1 MALNDISLTAGM
13 RTNLVNLQNTV
24 GLLDRTQTRLASGK
38 KVNSALDNPLNYFAA
53 QEHLNRASDLN
64 DRKDAMNEAIQTVTA
79 ANNGIEGIKSLIQ
92 SAQGLATSA
101 LSATTAD
108 RVKLAAQYDAIL
120 TQITN
125 LAADSGYK
133 GVNLLSGTGSLD
145 VKFNENGSNSLTI
158 SGFDASA
165 TGLAIS
171 SSTTVGTGTGW
182 DDATDGTDNITAA
195 IADLTQSLTTLRTQ
209 SQNLASNLNVVNI
222 RADFTTQMI
231 NTLTQGAD
239 KLTAADMN
247 EEGANML
254 MLQTRQSLGTTA
266 LSLSAQA
273 AQSVLRL
280 FA

>member
-1 MALNDISLTAGM
+1 M
-13 RTNLVNLQNTV
+13 RNNLINLQNTV

-53 QEHLNRASDLN
+53 QEHLNRASDL
-64 DRKDAMNEAIQTVTA
+64 DSRKDAMNEAISTVKA
-79 ANNGIEGIKSLIQ
+79 ANTGIEGIKSLIQ

-108 RVKLAAQYDAIL
+108 RTKLSAQYDAIL

-133 GVNLLSGTGSLD
+133 GVNLLSGTGTLD

-158 SGFDASA
+158 NGFDASA

-171 SSTTVGTGTGW
+171 TSATVGNGAGW
-182 DDATDGTDNITAA
+182 ADATAGTTNITAS
-195 IADLTQSLTTLRTQ
+195 LTNLSDALTTLRTQ

-222 RADFTTQMI
+222 RADFTSQMI

-254 MLQTRQSLGTTA
+254 MLQTRQSLSTTA

-280 FA
+280 FQ